1 MVWYGPGLQNPQQDQ
16 SAEGASR
23 DFKFV
28 VSLAGQGYYVR
39 SKYPESEFRFVPVP
53 AEEASGLRSN
63 LP

>member
-1 MVWYGPGLQNPQQDQ
+1 MVWYGPGLRDPQQDQ
-16 SAEGASR
+16 SADEACR

-39 SKYPESEFRFVPVP
+39 SKYPESESRFVPVP

>member
-1 MVWYGPGLQNPQQDQ
+1 MVWYGPGLRESQQEQ